1 MPTPAKRSIMA
12 PLTDLFRKKRSLD
25 DLRATRDERVA
36 ALELAR
42 GRLARSYESRDTAA
56 IEGSDLLDAAEAEM
70 RAAEDRVES
79 LTVAV
84 DAITAEI
91 AAIEQDQAQKRDR
104 AVRESTAR
112 DLNAR
117 ADKFEK
123 LIPLWADVLRDSAA
137 VGELAKPVVGEGIG
151 LFGFFKQIET
161 QIPAAYADIAFQLR
175 FRAGEVL
182 AGRAPAA
189 LPTPEPQPVAA
200 EPIPRQ
206 TVFLLKDAKWR
217 NPARPHE
224 FELGERFS
232 FANVPAELAAKALE
246 SGVAILPESEQAQK
260 WKFNKRGAPPIPE
273 KCIDIETGDLPKPP
287 SGPIPWNLQVLDRG
301 GPVRMSLAPPAVFEP
316 AAARS
321 IAPPTNNNESD
332 DGK

>member
-1 MPTPAKRSIMA
+1 MPSIMA
-12 PLTDLFRKKRSLD
+12 PFSNLFRKKRSLD
-25 DLRATRDERVA
+25 DLRSTRDERVA

-84 DAITAEI
+84 DAISTEI
-91 AAIEQDQAQKRDR
+91 AAIEADQAQKRDR

-137 VGELAKPVVGEGIG
+137 VGELAKPVVGEIG
-151 LFGFFKQIET
+151 LYEFFKQIET

-182 AGRAPAA
+182 AERAPAA
-189 LPTPEPQPVAA
+189 LPTPEVVIPLAP
-200 EPIPRQ
+200 PIPR
-206 TVFLLKDAKWR
+206 TRVFALQNLKWTDPETHW
-217 NPARPHE
+217 
-224 FELGERFS
+224 LILCERFDVC
-232 FANVPAELAAKALE
+232 ALPNILAELAISKDL
-246 SGVAILPESEQAQK
+246 AIDPELDRARELIKQR
-260 WKFNKRGAPPIPE
+260 RGAPPLQE
-273 KCIDIETGDLPKPP
+273 RCYDLDLGGEAPK
-287 SGPIPWNLQVLDRG
+287 SRGQIPWGLEVINRG
-301 GPVRMSLAPPAVFEP
+301 PPTRMSLAPPATLEP
-316 AAARS
+316 IAARS
-321 IAPPTNNNESD
+321 VSTTDIGHN
-332 DGK
+332 DGE